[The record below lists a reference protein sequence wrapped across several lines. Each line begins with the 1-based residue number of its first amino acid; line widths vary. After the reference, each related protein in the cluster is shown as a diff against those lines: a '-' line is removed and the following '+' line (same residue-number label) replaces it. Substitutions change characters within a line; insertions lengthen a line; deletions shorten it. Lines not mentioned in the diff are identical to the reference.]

1 MKSIAKFSVLLIAA
15 AVLSACGGGG
25 GAGAPAP
32 ATATGAAAPAPITLP
47 SAPVAAGYAAGS
59 QQGEAFALLNSE
71 RVKCGFGSLAKSA
84 ALDAAA
90 GGHANFLAENGTSYG
105 HYEVAGLPG
114 FTGVSEQHRAGAQGY
129 LDPVAA
135 VLAVSNGTLAA
146 SQARTIPVQVRDILA
161 APYHLLGAIDDY
173 SEVGVGYASKV
184 TNGNQEKK
192 ALNFTLGKPGTKPL
206 DAAQVYTYPCEGSTS
221 VNWQLANETP
231 SPIPLNL
238 AQDYKLYGSPIAVKL
253 RTGRVL
259 SLTSVTLTPAA
270 GGTAVAAQIVDLSNT
285 PRPDLMRA
293 DSAYLLPTSPLTP
306 GISYTV
312 QLAGTS
318 DGVAFTKSF
327 TFTTS
332 N

>member
-1 MKSIAKFSVLLIAA
+1 MKPIAKFSVLLMTTAA
-15 AVLSACGGGG
+15 LTACGGGG
-25 GAGAPAP
+25 GADAPA
-32 ATATGAAAPAPITLP
+32 AATGAASPAPIAVP
-47 SAPVAAGYAAGS
+47 AAPVATGYAANS
-59 QQGEAFALLNSE
+59 LTGEAFVLLNAE
-71 RVKCGFGSLAKSA
+71 RTKCGFGSLAQSA

-90 GGHANFLAENGTSYG
+90 GGHANFLTENGTQYG
-105 HYEVAGLPG
+105 HYQAAGLPG
-114 FTGVSEQHRAGAQGY
+114 FTGVSEQDRAAAQGY

-146 SQARTIPVQVRDILA
+146 SQARTIQMQVRDLLA
-161 APYHLLGAIDDY
+161 APYHLLGAIDSY
-173 SEVGVGYASKV
+173 GEVGVGYASKV
-184 TNGNQEKK
+184 TGGTQERK

-206 DAAQVYTYPCEGSTS
+206 DAAQVYTYPCAGSTS

-259 SLTSVTLTPAA
+259 SLTSVTITPAA

-306 GISYTV
+306 STTYTV

-318 DGVAFTKSF
+318 DGVAFTKTFSF
-327 TFTTS
+327 TT